1 MMESR
6 QTVDLLIHSGIVVTM
21 DQDERLYEDGAVAV
35 RGTDIVMVGPSSSVQ
50 AQVTAHTTLDAS
62 GQVVLPG
69 LVNTHTHAAMT
80 IFRGL
85 VDDIPLE
92 PWLQKIWR
100 VENEQADA
108 DNVRVGSELAFV
120 EMIRSGTTTAA
131 DMYWHRD
138 VTTEVAR
145 RVGFRLIN
153 GPSFIDFVGPDGIR
167 PEERESLAREY
178 LGRYQNDPLIGLCVQ
193 AHATYSVP
201 TELLEKTGALAQ
213 EYDALFVTHASE
225 SAAEVATIQDRFGKT
240 PLEYLDSLGLLGPR
254 TLLAHC
260 VHLRDDEIQLLA
272 ERSTSVAH
280 CPESNL
286 KIGAG
291 IARISDMLKAGVNV
305 GLGTDGAATNN
316 DLDLWG
322 EMHTA
327 ALLQKG
333 VRQDPTA
340 MPAPET
346 FRMATIGGASALNLE
361 DKIGSLEVGKRAD
374 VILVDFDQSHLIPLY
389 DVYSHLVYAVNKAD
403 VRTVLINGQVVM
415 RDREL
420 LTLDEKTI
428 KAQAR
433 EAGLRIRNSSAG

>member
-1 MMESR
+1 MKAR
-6 QTVDLLIHSGIVVTM
+6 QTVDVLIHGGIVVTM
-21 DQDERLYEDGAVAV
+21 DQDEHLYEDGAIAV
-35 RGTDIVMVGPSSSVQ
+35 RGADIVMVGPSASVQ
-50 AQVTAHTTLDAS
+50 AQVTARTTLDAS
-62 GQVVLPG
+62 GHVVLPG
-69 LVNTHTHAAMT
+69 LVNAHTHAAMT

-92 PWLQKIWR
+92 PWLQKIWQ
-100 VENEQADA
+100 VENEHANA
-108 DNVRVGSELAFV
+108 DNVRVGSELAFI

-131 DMYWHRD
+131 DMYWQRE
-138 VTTEVAR
+138 VTAEVAK
-145 RVGFRLIN
+145 RVGFRLIS

-167 PEERESLAREY
+167 PEEREPLAREY
-178 LGRYQNDPLIGLCVQ
+178 LERYQNDPLIGICVQ
-193 AHATYSVP
+193 AHSTYTVP

-213 EYDALFVTHASE
+213 EYDTLFVTHASE
-225 SAAEVATIQDRFGKT
+225 SVEEVATIKDRFGKT
-240 PLEYLDSLGLLGPR
+240 PLEYLDSLGLLGPK

-286 KIGAG
+286 KVGVG
-291 IARISDMLKAGVNV
+291 IARISDMLKAGVKV

-374 VILVDFDQSHLIPLY
+374 VILVDFDQPHLTPLY
-389 DVYSHLVYAVNKAD
+389 NVHSHLVYAVNKAD
-403 VRTVLINGQVVM
+403 VRTVLINGRVVM
-415 RDREL
+415 REREL
-420 LTLDEKTI
+420 LTLDEEAV
-428 KAQAR
+428 KARAR
-433 EAGLRIRNSSAG
+433 EVGLRIRYGL

>member
-1 MMESR
+1 
-6 QTVDLLIHSGIVVTM
+6 M
-21 DQDERLYEDGAVAV
+21 DRDGRLYEDGAVAV

-50 AQVTAHTTLDAS
+50 AQVTARTTLDAS

-69 LVNTHTHAAMT
+69 LINAHTHAAMT

-100 VENEQADA
+100 VESEHANAG
-108 DNVRVGSELAFV
+108 NVRVGSELAFA

-138 VTTEVAR
+138 VTTEVAKEI
-145 RVGFRLIN
+145 GFRLVN

-167 PEERESLAREY
+167 PEEREPLAREY
-178 LGRYQNDPLIGLCVQ
+178 LERYRNDPLIGICVQ
-193 AHATYSVP
+193 AHATYTVP
-201 TELLEKTGALAQ
+201 TELLEEIGALAQ

-225 SAAEVATIQDRFGKT
+225 SAAEVATIKARFGKT

-260 VHLRDDEIQLLA
+260 IHLRDDEIQLLA
-272 ERSTSVAH
+272 ERGASVAH

-286 KIGAG
+286 KVGAG
-291 IARISDMLKAGVNV
+291 IARISDMLRTGVNV

-346 FRMATIGGASALNLE
+346 FRMATVGGAVALNLE
-361 DKIGSLEVGKRAD
+361 DKIGSLEAGKRAD
-374 VILVDFDQSHLIPLY
+374 VILVDFDQPHLTPLY
-389 DVYSHLVYAVNKAD
+389 DVYSHLVYAVNEAD
-403 VRTVLINGQVVM
+403 VRTVLINGQIVM

-420 LTLDEKTI
+420 LTLDEEAVKTR
-428 KAQAR
+428 AR
-433 EAGLRIRNSSAG
+433 EVGLRIRNSNAG